1 MGINSTGVS
10 SGGDTAVETELRLV
24 KEIKTPVCM
33 YVYMYIC
40 MNVYVCMY
48 V

>member
-24 KEIKTPVCM
+24 KEIKTPVCLS
-33 YVYMYIC
+33 VYMYIC